1 MYIICHGTKDA
12 ASNWLRSNEINR
24 EVRILS
30 REELKNAYFRF
41 LYGADDNLLELDE
54 AGKVVSSYC
63 PEMDSFFR
71 VQVSKFDRALDDY
84 LNSSGEFFRDEVE
97 VGPLCFG
104 QYCSIG
110 CDITEID
117 GRVYTAELNNE
128 GMFDISQDVE
138 IS

>member
-63 PEMDSFFR
+63 PEMDSKIVFF
-71 VQVSKFDRALDDY
+71 K
-84 LNSSGEFFRDEVE
+84 
-97 VGPLCFG
+97 
-104 QYCSIG
+104 
-110 CDITEID
+110 
-117 GRVYTAELNNE
+117 
-128 GMFDISQDVE
+128 
-138 IS
+138 